1 MEKRR
6 VYQSIP
12 EFNQETHC
20 VIEGEPVE
28 HDDFLFIPLEV
39 IELQNVEETV
49 EMSNENVEPS
59 VAGYNGTPIEERMMK
74 YEQDQDDLIALL
86 SELLEV

>member
-6 VYQSIP
+6 VYQTIP

-20 VIEGEPVE
+20 VVEGEPVE
-28 HDDFLFIPLEV
+28 HTDFIFIPLEV
-39 IELQNVEETV
+39 IELQNVEESV
-49 EMSNENVEPS
+49 EMNNESVEPS
-59 VAGYNGTPIEERMMK
+59 VAGYNDTPIEERMME
-74 YEQDQDDLIALL
+74 YEKGQEDLVALL

>member
-1 MEKRR
+1 MEKRK

-20 VIEGEPVE
+20 VIEGLPVE
-28 HDDFLFIPLEV
+28 HDDFIFIPLEV
-39 IELQNVEETV
+39 IELQNVEEV
-49 EMSNENVEPS
+49 IDVNIGEVEPS
-59 VAGYNGTPIEERMMK
+59 VAGYNDTPISERMMG
-74 YEQDQDDLIALL
+74 YEQDQAELVMLL

>member
-1 MEKRR
+1 M
-6 VYQSIP
+6 
-12 EFNQETHC
+12 
-20 VIEGEPVE
+20 
-28 HDDFLFIPLEV
+28 
-39 IELQNVEETV
+39 IELQNVEETI

-59 VAGYNGTPIEERMMK
+59 VAGYNDTPIEERLMK

>member
-12 EFNQETHC
+12 EFNQETHF
-20 VIEGEPVE
+20 VVEGEPVE
-28 HDDFLFIPLEV
+28 HTDFIFIPLEV
-39 IELQNVEETV
+39 VELQNVEESV
-49 EMSNENVEPS
+49 EMNNESVEPS
-59 VAGYNGTPIEERMMK
+59 VAGYNDTPIEERMME
-74 YEQDQDDLIALL
+74 YEQGQEDLVALL